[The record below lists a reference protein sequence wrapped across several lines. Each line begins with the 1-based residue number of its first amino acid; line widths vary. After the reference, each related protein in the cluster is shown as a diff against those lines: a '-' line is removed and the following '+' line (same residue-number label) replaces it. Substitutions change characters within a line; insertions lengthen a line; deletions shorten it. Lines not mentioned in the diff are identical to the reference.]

1 MTIQEEIP
9 STLKDLKDVI
19 ASQNLSE
26 QLQQRAKGLLQRIER
41 PFRLGVFGLP
51 GSGKSAIMNLLLGK
65 EVLPEHFRLPTIQ
78 LVHGDKAEAVCT
90 LGDRTQLTVEG
101 EDMREVSM
109 LSPAFVEA
117 RLPLPALTKL
127 SMMEVV
133 AGDSQEEQQRAIQWA
148 SKKIDIALWCTSG
161 QFGEAE
167 QDLWDLVPEKLDDHS
182 FLVVTKTDA
191 HSSQAELRQRL
202 SEAEANGQDF
212 FRKVLPVG
220 TKTAIAAR
228 NSDGTVDK
236 ETMKSSGA
244 VALISS
250 ILRDV
255 EAGRQHGI
263 DQADVFLR
271 QIDFT
276 PSAEVAGNTKKAT
289 LGSKQ
294 TQTAAPQN
302 EVLAA
307 VERALEEEPSSD
319 TSGKD
324 EQEPETDA
332 HAEEKQ
338 QNDAQQVNTTDA
350 LVESAEAEEPKTG
363 TEVASEATSETGAEP
378 NDQPERDIEEN
389 TEPESLKETD
399 ANKVPEVVQVE
410 SLQPASWDLIKQV
423 VDQLGAEGG
432 VLLEKQ
438 IAGELDDGAIIETC
452 VDTVSWVAEYLTSN
466 GDQSDHHYQKCCDI
480 AMDAADVI
488 QLIQLEPGDSVASD
502 ALTLMVQVKQEMQ
515 TSLAA

>member
-1 MTIQEEIP
+1 
-9 STLKDLKDVI
+9 
-19 ASQNLSE
+19 
-26 QLQQRAKGLLQRIER
+26 
-41 PFRLGVFGLP
+41 
-51 GSGKSAIMNLLLGK
+51 
-65 EVLPEHFRLPTIQ
+65 
-78 LVHGDKAEAVCT
+78 
-90 LGDRTQLTVEG
+90 
-101 EDMREVSM
+101 
-109 LSPAFVEA
+109 
-117 RLPLPALTKL
+117 
-127 SMMEVV
+127 
-133 AGDSQEEQQRAIQWA
+133 
-148 SKKIDIALWCTSG
+148 KKIDIALWCTSG

-191 HSSQAELRQRL
+191 HSSQSELRQRL

-228 NSDGTVDK
+228 NPDGTVDK

-271 QIDFT
+271 QIDLT

-289 LGSKQ
+289 LESKQ
-294 TQTAAPQN
+294 TPTAAPQN

-319 TSGKD
+319 TSGKV

-332 HAEEKQ
+332 NAEEQK

-363 TEVASEATSETGAEP
+363 TEVASDATSETGAEP

-389 TEPESLKETD
+389 TEPESSTETD
-399 ANKVPEVVQVE
+399 ANNEPEVVQVE

-466 GDQSDHHYQKCCDI
+466 GDQGDHHYQKCCDI